1 MRNFEDIANEK
12 KSQEKSR
19 LRVISFAF
27 KDIKIKKKKVLSDLN
42 EIGRNLA
49 ESDLVYYG
57 FVVMKNPVKI
67 KTGRSIA

>member
-1 MRNFEDIANEK
+1 M
-12 KSQEKSR
+12 
-19 LRVISFAF
+19 ISFAF

-49 ESDLVYYG
+49 ESDLVFYG